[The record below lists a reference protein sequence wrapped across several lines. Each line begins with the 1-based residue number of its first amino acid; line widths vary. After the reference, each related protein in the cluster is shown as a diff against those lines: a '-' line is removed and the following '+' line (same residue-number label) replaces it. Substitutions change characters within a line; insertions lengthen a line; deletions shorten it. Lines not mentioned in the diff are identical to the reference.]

1 MLVAYFMSIKIGF
14 IEIDDPVFLA
24 PMSGITDQP
33 TRQLVRRC
41 GAGLV
46 FSEMIASAA
55 VVRQE
60 RDSIKESRKVSSNCA
75 EEFPMAIQLAGHDP
89 DVMAEAARLSV
100 ERGAAIIDLNFGCP
114 AKKVTNKYS
123 GSALMREEDLA
134 VRIIDSVVKAVRVPV
149 TLKMRTGWDDQNR
162 NAPRLAKLAKD
173 CGVQLVTVHGRT
185 RSQMYRGSADW
196 AFLSEVKAAVPD
208 LPVILNGDILTV
220 DDAKDALSVSGV
232 DGVMIGRGA
241 YGKPWF
247 LKQVAHFLKTGERLP
262 DPAPGERLDMILS
275 HYEALL
281 SHYGVRAGVRIARKH
296 LCHYA
301 QGLRNSAKFRAEAN
315 REEDPEKVV
324 AAICGHF
331 SVANTDDAGEIAA

>member
-1 MLVAYFMSIKIGF
+1 VSITIGSIA
-14 IEIDDPVFLA
+14 IEEPVFLA

-33 TRQLVRRC
+33 TRKLVRRC

-60 RDSIKESRKVSSNCA
+60 RDSLKESRKVSSNCA
-75 EEFPMAIQLAGHDP
+75 EEFPMAIQLAGHEP
-89 DVMAEAARLSV
+89 EVMAEAARLSV

-123 GSALMREEDLA
+123 GSALMREEGLA
-134 VRIIDSVVKAVRVPV
+134 VGIIDAVVRAAGGIPV
-149 TLKMRTGWDDQNR
+149 TLKMRTGWDDQHR
-162 NAPRLAKLAKD
+162 NAPRLARLARD

-185 RSQMYRGSADW
+185 RTQMYRGASDW
-196 AFLSEVKAAVPD
+196 RFIGDVKAAVPD
-208 LPVILNGDILTV
+208 LPVVLNGDILTV
-220 DDAKDALSVSGV
+220 DDAKEALSVSGA

-247 LKQVAHFLKTGERLP
+247 LKQTARFLRTGERMT
-262 DPAPGERLDMILS
+262 DPAPHDRLDMIMT
-275 HYEALL
+275 HYESLL
-281 SHYGVRAGVRIARKH
+281 SHYGIRAGVRIARKH

-301 QGLRNSAKFRAEAN
+301 KGLRNSAKFRAEAN
-315 REEDPEKVV
+315 REEDPEKVMAVICEHFSFASPEGVRGV
-324 AAICGHF
+324 AA
-331 SVANTDDAGEIAA
+331 